1 MDELSSPSTP
11 TPTPDPLLADLQEQV
26 RSLRN
31 LVKLVLVSAFI
42 TTAALGLFLYRQ
54 TTLMKRQ
61 IDAQQVALK
70 ESQGKEREV
79 VVRGI
84 EVFRQYGLRDPVF
97 ATNILARFGL
107 APGTTTNRPVVTP

>member
-1 MDELSSPSTP
+1 MDELSPTP
-11 TPTPDPLLADLQEQV
+11 APAPTPDPVLADLQEQV

-42 TTAALGLFLYRQ
+42 ATAALSLFLYRQ

-61 IDAQQVALK
+61 IDAQQVALR
-70 ESQGKEREV
+70 ESQAKEREV
-79 VVRGI
+79 VMRGI

-97 ATNILARFGL
+97 ATNILAKFGL
-107 APGTTTNRPVVTP
+107 APGAATNRPAAVP

>member
-1 MDELSSPSTP
+1 MDELSPTP
-11 TPTPDPLLADLQEQV
+11 APAPTPDPVLADLQEQV

-42 TTAALGLFLYRQ
+42 ATSALGLFLYRQ

-61 IDAQQVALK
+61 IDAQQVALR
-70 ESQGKEREV
+70 ESQAKEREV
-79 VVRGI
+79 VMRGI

-97 ATNILARFGL
+97 ATNILAKFGL
-107 APGTTTNRPVVTP
+107 APGAATNRPAAAP

>member
-1 MDELSSPSTP
+1 MDELSPTP
-11 TPTPDPLLADLQEQV
+11 APAPTPDPVLADLQEQV

-42 TTAALGLFLYRQ
+42 ATAALGLFLYRQ

-61 IDAQQVALK
+61 IDAQQVALR
-70 ESQGKEREV
+70 ESQAKEREV
-79 VVRGI
+79 VMRGI

-97 ATNILARFGL
+97 ATNILAKFGL
-107 APGTTTNRPVVTP
+107 APGAATNRPAAAP